1 MNEPF
6 LCLPVRPGSL
16 GISLHCL
23 DPDWPRDPGPLA
35 LCPGVAFANS
45 QLKILRGP
53 SSL

>member
-1 MNEPF
+1 MKEPF
-6 LCLPVRPGSL
+6 LCLSVCPGSL

-23 DPDWPRDPGPLA
+23 DPDLPRDLGPLA
-35 LCPGVAFANS
+35 LCCEVAFANS

>member
-6 LCLPVRPGSL
+6 LCLPVHPGSL
-16 GISLHCL
+16 SINLLCL
-23 DPDWPRDPGPLA
+23 DPDLPRDPGPLA

-45 QLKILRGP
+45 QLKILRSP